1 MDVVSI
7 GETMVKFDPD
17 RIGRLRTIESFHRFA
32 GGAENNT
39 MIGLSRLG
47 YKSKMISFMGDDEFG
62 RYLIMCMSGEGV
74 DVSHIKM
81 LEGGQTGIFFV
92 ERNIIEDCKSFYY
105 RSNSAMHKFSPD
117 YLTDEMFGDA
127 KIFYIT
133 GITSLI
139 SDSCAD
145 AVNKAVEMAKERGMK
160 IAIDPN
166 IRLKMA
172 SKEKIRKLIKP
183 LMQQC
188 DYVFPNDS
196 ELKLLY
202 PDRTE
207 EEAANELIQNGVEV
221 VVVKKGE
228 NGAEAYTEK
237 NKYNIESYKLRAIAS
252 TMGAGD
258 AFNAGFIS
266 GILDK
271 DDINMCLKKACAM
284 GAFAVMGYDPYLM
297 LPEKKELME
306 FIQGEKSTIV
316 R

>member
-7 GETMVKFDPD
+7 GETMVMFDPD
-17 RIGRLRTIESFHRFA
+17 RNGRLRTVESFHRFA

-39 MIGLSRLG
+39 LVGISRLG
-47 YKSKMISFMGDDEFG
+47 HKSKMISFMGDDEFG
-62 RYLIMCMSGEGV
+62 RYLIMCMRAEGL

-81 LEGGQTGIFFV
+81 LEDGQTGIFFV
-92 ERNIIEDCKSFYY
+92 ERNIMEDCNSFYY
-105 RSNSAMHKFSPD
+105 RGDSAMHKFSPD
-117 YLTDEMFGDA
+117 YVKGEMFGDA
-127 KIFYIT
+127 KILYIT
-133 GITSLI
+133 GITPLI

-145 AVNKAVEMAKERGMK
+145 AVNKAVEIAKGRGMK
-160 IAIDPN
+160 VAIDPN

-172 SKEKIRKLIKP
+172 SIDKIRKLIKP
-183 LMQQC
+183 LIQQC
-188 DYVFPNDS
+188 DYVFPNDA
-196 ELKLLY
+196 ELRLLY

-207 EEAANELIQNGVEV
+207 EEAADELIENGAEV

-228 NGAEAYTEK
+228 NGAEAYTGK
-237 NKYNIESYKLRAIAS
+237 DKHIIESYKLREIAS

-306 FIQGEKSTIV
+306 FIQGEKSSIV